1 MANKKSPSTETLQN
15 NTKSPDLAVK
25 KAADAKVTTVSA
37 SKQSE
42 VNKPT
47 TPSVTATNKETK
59 PPALPAAT
67 TGDEKTSTP
76 SNKSKSPAD
85 SEHMA
90 GPTSTVEAKHG
101 NYPAEPIQTAPLV
114 KIDLPAQ
121 PPVVKPLAKDKP
133 ALPDEQRPLPSEVDF
148 VAGLAPLPTDT
159 NEDEITK
166 RELLRDV
173 EAQFELFLGANEA
186 IEDTVAAPLPESES
200 NVEPAVEP
208 SRDNTTESE
217 SVNEY
222 YHAPEPE
229 HRYEGPSIPH
239 LSIIQIS
246 PELSPVAKVGGL
258 ADVVYG
264 LSNELE
270 IRGNSVEIILPKYD
284 CLRYDHIWGLWRL
297 VYFNAQATF

>member
-15 NTKSPDLAVK
+15 NTKSPDLGGK
-25 KAADAKVTTVSA
+25 KDADANATTVSA

-47 TPSVTATNKETK
+47 APSVTATKETK
-59 PPALPAAT
+59 PSASPAAT
-67 TGDEKTSTP
+67 TEDEKTSTP
-76 SNKSKSPAD
+76 SKNSKSPTD
-85 SEHMA
+85 TVHVA

-101 NYPAEPIQTAPLV
+101 NSPAKPLPTDPLV
-114 KIDLPAQ
+114 KIDLLAQ
-121 PPVVKPLAKDKP
+121 PPVAKPLAKDPP

-159 NEDEITK
+159 NDDEITK

-186 IEDTVAAPLPESES
+186 IEDAVAAPMPESES
-200 NVEPAVEP
+200 KVKPAVEP
-208 SRDNTTESE
+208 SWNNTTESE
-217 SVNEY
+217 SVNQY

-264 LSNELE
+264 LCNEL
-270 IRGNSVEIILPKYD
+270 
-284 CLRYDHIWGLWRL
+284 
-297 VYFNAQATF
+297 